1 VGWIRNKN
9 SSQMKNEEM
18 QTKETGAEENAA
30 DGTEMQSETEMT
42 IEEQLAVQLAE
53 KNEQFLRL
61 AADYDNYRKR
71 MARQLD
77 EVARSANDR
86 ILNDLFDVV
95 DNFERALKTNGSD
108 IETMRK
114 GTEMIYQQVIKLLAR
129 YDVRPF
135 EALGE
140 VFDPNK
146 HEALMK
152 TPSAEY
158 PEECVAIEIAKG
170 FIQGERVVRHT
181 RVAVSSG
188 KPAEDETKSSGPAE
202 NSN

>member
-1 VGWIRNKN
+1 
-9 SSQMKNEEM
+9 MKKEEIETKTNGADADTSGANETTPE
-18 QTKETGAEENAA
+18 
-30 DGTEMQSETEMT
+30 SELTV
-42 IEEQLAVQLAE
+42 EEQLSIQLAE

-86 ILNDLFDVV
+86 ILSGIFDVV
-95 DNFERALKTNGSD
+95 DNFERALTTSGPD
-108 IETMRK
+108 VETMRK
-114 GTEMIYQQVIKLLAR
+114 GTEMIYQQVIKLLAQ
-129 YDVRPF
+129 YDVKPF
-135 EALGE
+135 DALGE
-140 VFDPNK
+140 MFDPSK

-152 TPSAEY
+152 TPSNEY
-158 PEECVAIEIAKG
+158 PEGCVAIEIAKG

-181 RVAVSSG
+181 RVAVSCG
-188 KPAEDETKSSGPAE
+188 KPAESDKQSGSAE

>member
-1 VGWIRNKN
+1 
-9 SSQMKNEEM
+9 MKNEKI
-18 QTKETGAEENAA
+18 QTNDNGAETTAPDMA
-30 DGTEMQSETEMT
+30 DSPAESELTV
-42 IEEQLAVQLAE
+42 EEQLSIQLAE

-61 AADYDNYRKR
+61 AADYENYRKR
-71 MARQLD
+71 MARQME

-95 DNFERALKTNGSD
+95 DNFERALKTNGTDLES
-108 IETMRK
+108 MRK
-114 GTEMIYQQVIKLLAR
+114 GTEMIYQQVIRLLAS
-129 YDVRPF
+129 YDIKPF
-135 EALGE
+135 DSLGE

-152 TPSAEY
+152 TPSADY
-158 PEECVAIEIAKG
+158 PEGCVAMEISKG
-170 FIQGERVVRHT
+170 FMQGERVVRHT

-188 KPAEDETKSSGPAE
+188 KPAEGQATPPGSAE